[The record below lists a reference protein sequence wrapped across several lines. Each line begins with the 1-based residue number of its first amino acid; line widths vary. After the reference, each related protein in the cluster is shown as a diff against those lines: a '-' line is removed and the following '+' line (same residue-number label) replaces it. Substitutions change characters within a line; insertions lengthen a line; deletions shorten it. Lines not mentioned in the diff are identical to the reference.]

1 MAKNLMPEV
10 AKLLGVEMGEAFYI
24 NDHLGRR
31 VCAYSDNNLF
41 KIGESA
47 LLHLNNTDGCFESTD
62 RDHIIFVK
70 LLAGLLTIEKLPWE
84 PKQGEEYWTIIFR
97 GDGKPFVHWCIWG
110 NDSCDFSRK
119 ALNMIYRTRG
129 EAEAHLVE
137 DYERLTGRELEG

>member
-1 MAKNLMPEV
+1 MAKNFMPEI
-10 AKLLGVEMGEAFYI
+10 AKMLGVEMGETFYI

-84 PKQGEEYWTIIFR
+84 PKYGGLYYYPNVSAMRADCTNWLNTSM
-97 GDGKPFVHWCIWG
+97 GYAL
-110 NDSCDFSRK
+110 K
-119 ALNMIYRTRG
+119 ALGMVYRAKD
-129 EAEAHLVE
+129 EAQEHFAE
-137 DYERLTGRELEG
+137 DYERLTGRKLEG

>member
-1 MAKNLMPEV
+1 MTQNFMSEIAKM
-10 AKLLGVEMGEAFYI
+10 LGVEIGETFYI

-84 PKQGEEYWTIIFR
+84 PKHHESYYRPNIISKAVVNELWT
-97 GDGKPFVHWCIWG
+97 GAT
-110 NDSCDFSRK
+110 FSYALK
-119 ALNMIYRTRG
+119 ALGMIYRTQA
-129 EAEAHLVE
+129 EAEAHFAE
-137 DYERLTGRELEG
+137 DYERLTGRKLEG

>member
-1 MAKNLMPEV
+1 MAENFMPEI
-10 AKLLGVEMGEAFYI
+10 AKMLGVEMGETFYI

-47 LLHLNNTDGCFESTD
+47 LLHLNNTDGCFEGTD

-84 PKQGEEYWTIIFR
+84 PKQGEEYWTIHFEPV
-97 GDGKPFVHWCIWG
+97 GKPRAILYPWMG
-110 NDSCDFSRK
+110 DKPDFTNLR
-119 ALNMIYRTRG
+119 LNMVYRTKA
-129 EAEAHLVE
+129 EAEAHLSE
-137 DYERLTGRELEG
+137 DYQRLTGKKLEG